1 MRTVEIMGGLGNQ
14 LFQIFALL
22 AYCLR
27 HKKPFYFSAQAITN
41 GSRKKTY
48 WDTLLLKNLAPFVK
62 SPPQQTLILYRE
74 PDFHYQS
81 IPDCPQQYLKLF
93 GYFQSYKYFA
103 DQAENIYRFLRLR
116 ETQATLKNTYTPQ
129 QPYENTIAVHFRV
142 GDYAQLP
149 NHHPLLTLDY
159 YKQALT
165 QFLQDISISISDS
178 DRATALC
185 ETLAQAQAQQPQQQ
199 KWHLLYF
206 CEAADQAYVET
217 HLLTPLKAEHKEF
230 TFECIKHE
238 LSDWEQVV
246 VMSLCRHH
254 IIANSTFS
262 WWGAYLG
269 LGGHP
274 PRPPLVE
281 DNDVSP
287 NNIGGVGVSPNN
299 IGGVGVSPNNIGGVG
314 LQSGRV
320 YYPTTWFG
328 PAMGTK
334 IMNDLFPPH
343 WQRINV

>member
-1 MRTVEIMGGLGNQ
+1 MRTIEIMGGLGNQ

-41 GSRKKTY
+41 GNRKKTY
-48 WDTLLLKNLAPFVK
+48 WDTLLLQNLAPFVK
-62 SPPQQTLILYRE
+62 SAPPPQQPLILYRE
-74 PDFHYQS
+74 PDFHYQA

-129 QPYENTIAVHFRV
+129 EPYENTIAVHFRV

-165 QFLQDISISISDS
+165 QFLQDISISDQP
-178 DRATALC
+178 L
-185 ETLAQAQAQQPQQQ
+185 QA

-217 HLLTPLKAEHKEF
+217 QLLTPLKAEHNQF

-254 IIANSTFS
+254 ISANSTFS

-274 PRPPLVE
+274 ASYASPHPPLVE

-287 NNIGGVGVSPNN
+287 NNIGGVGVSPK
-299 IGGVGVSPNNIGGVG
+299 
-314 LQSGRV
+314 V
-320 YYPTTWFG
+320 YYPSTWFG
-328 PAMGTK
+328 PAMGSK
-334 IMNDLFPPH
+334 NMSDLFPPH
-343 WQRINV
+343 WHRINV